1 MWNRTTG
8 EEFILIGFSLRS
20 DVQVYLFA
28 VFLLLYIVAMSG
40 NLIVITV
47 ITTTKQLHTPMYFFL
62 SVLSFLDII
71 SVTVTVPRMLKD
83 LWTQQKKIAFH
94 ECFTQVFAILWL
106 SFSNAFLLTVMCYD
120 RYTAIC
126 YPLNYTTLMSRQL
139 CINMISLSLM
149 SAALI
154 SFVNAFLV
162 AQLPFCGHN
171 RIDNFLCEFPAM
183 QKLACGDTLTS
194 EIVFF
199 GLAGGAALATF
210 VIILTSYI
218 HIIRVILD
226 IPSTEGK
233 RKVFST
239 CSAHLIV
246 ISLFYGTG
254 AATYLTPPRSKEQ
267 PDKLA
272 SLFYTVFAPI
282 LNPIIYSLRN
292 EDVKQVLRKAIHK
305 KGSYSKAVQG

>member
-1 MWNRTTG
+1 MWNCTTG
-8 EEFILIGFSLRS
+8 KEFILIGFSLRS
-20 DVQVYLFA
+20 DVQVSLFA
-28 VFLLLYIVAMSG
+28 VFLLIYIGALSG
-40 NLIVITV
+40 NITVIGV
-47 ITTTKQLHTPMYFFL
+47 ITTTKKLHTPMYFFL
-62 SVLSFLDII
+62 SVLSFLDVI
-71 SVTVTVPRMLKD
+71 SVSTTVPKMLKE
-83 LWTQQKKIAFH
+83 IPFH
-94 ECFTQVFAILWL
+94 ECITQVLVIYWL
-106 SFSNAFLLTVMCYD
+106 LASDAFLLAVMGYD
-120 RYTAIC
+120 RFTAIC

-149 SAALI
+149 GAALI
-154 SFVNAFLV
+154 SFVNTFLV

-171 RIDNFLCEFPAM
+171 RIDNFLCDFPAM

-199 GLAGGAALATF
+199 VLAGGTALATF

-239 CSAHLIV
+239 CSAHLMV
-246 ISLFYGTG
+246 VFLFYGAG
-254 AATYLTPPRSKEQ
+254 AATHLTPPRSKEQ

-272 SLFYTVFAPI
+272 SLFYTVFAPM

-292 EDVKQVLRKAIHK
+292 EDVKQVLRKSIHK